1 MISTVYDRLH
11 ALAATRPAA
20 TPTTRTARFKAS
32 SVAALLLGALSL
44 GTATE
49 SQAVPAYAR
58 QTSMAC
64 TACHFQHYPALNE
77 FGRVFKAGGY
87 TLMGKQGLI
96 DGENLSLP
104 EVLNAGFVMK
114 ARYQER
120 NGPTTA
126 THGTNN
132 GQLQLFDE
140 MLLML
145 GGRVSENI
153 GVQVELDLLGG
164 DPVVEN
170 FKMPFVFDVG
180 GAKAGVVLFT
190 TAGQGVA
197 YGFELLNTGAV
208 RGQRIME
215 HRGDFSA
222 QQYIG
227 TGTDAEGLA
236 FVAQTPLFF
245 ANLSKWS
252 PRSVGDASGD
262 PSANY
267 VRLAL
272 TPQLG
277 GWDFGAGIQY
287 WDGSATD
294 PTLVI
299 FDTKA
304 WAVDGQA
311 QGAIGALPL
320 GIYLSHANASGTD
333 VGAANKNFFNS
344 NPNDETAT
352 ALAAELGVVPG
363 KATVMLAYR
372 KGDNGKAANNDD
384 NAWTVAGT
392 YQIVQNMQFQLNF
405 TKYSGSAEDT
415 VSAQANGDQ
424 LLTLML
430 FGGF

>member
-11 ALAATRPAA
+11 TSAEARPAA
-20 TPTTRTARFKAS
+20 TPTPRTRRAKAS
-32 SVAALLLGALSL
+32 SVAALLLGVLSL

-49 SQAVPAYAR
+49 SQAIPAYTR
-58 QTSMAC
+58 QTGMAC
-64 TACHFQHYPALNE
+64 AGCHFQHYPSLNE
-77 FGRVFKAGGY
+77 FGRAFKAGGY

-104 EVLNAGFVMK
+104 EVLNAGIVMK
-114 ARYQER
+114 ARYQET
-120 NGPTTA
+120 NGPTVTG
-126 THGTNN
+126 THNKNN

-153 GVQVELDLLGG
+153 GVQLELNLLAK
-164 DPVVEN
+164 DEPVVEQ
-170 FKMPFVFDVG
+170 FKMPFVYDVG
-180 GAKAGVVLFT
+180 GVKAGVVLFT
-190 TAGQGVA
+190 TAGHGVS
-197 YGFELLNTGAV
+197 YGFELLNTGAT

-215 HRGDFSA
+215 HRKEFSA

-227 TGTDAEGLA
+227 TGSAAEGFA
-236 FVAQTPLFF
+236 AVAYTPLFF

-267 VRLAL
+267 VRLAV
-272 TPQLG
+272 TPSVG
-277 GWDFGAGIQY
+277 SWDLGAGIQY

-294 PTLVI
+294 PALVI

-320 GIYLSHANASGTD
+320 GIYLSSANASGTD
-333 VGAANKNFFNS
+333 VGAANKNFFNG
-344 NPNDETAT
+344 NPNDKTAT

-372 KGDNGKAANNDD
+372 KGDNGKATKNGD
-384 NAWTVAGT
+384 NAWTLAGT
-392 YQIVQNMQFQLNF
+392 YQIVQNMHLQLNYS
-405 TKYSGSAEDT
+405 KYSGSAFEPLP
-415 VSAQANGDQ
+415 AGGDQ